1 MQRRLLCSVFWV
13 CLLAL
18 PVRADDASAGRID
31 FNRQI
36 RPILSEN
43 CFPCHGPDAN
53 HREADLRLDVADIAT
68 GDRDGST
75 AIVPGRPGES
85 EVYRRVA
92 DADETERMPPVDS
105 GKELTAEEVDLLRRW
120 IEQGAEYQEHWAYIP
135 PTRPPVPQPADAAAL
150 ERWRHNDIDS
160 FLWASWEQAGVSP
173 SPDADVPALV
183 RRLYFDLTG
192 LPPTPAEIETF
203 AAETE
208 PPAYEQLVDQLLDSP
223 HYGERMASYW
233 LDLVRY
239 ANTVGYHGDQE
250 HPIAPYRD
258 WVIKA
263 FSDNMR
269 FDQFTAEQL
278 AGDLLP
284 EPTTNQ
290 LIATGYNRLLQTS
303 HEGGVQQKEYLAKYS
318 ADRVRN
324 FSAVWMGATLGCA
337 ECHDHKYDP
346 YAQRDF
352 YTLAA
357 FFADVDDIRSFSGGD
372 TTPTKRE
379 PERIVLSPLVQEEID
394 RLRQEAADIEAA
406 VEAAADDAEI
416 ERHRGRLGSIQEQIA
431 GLQQQEQR
439 TMVTE
444 QIEPR
449 PIRVLDR
456 GDWMDETGEIVEP
469 AAPHFLPPIEAADRR
484 ATRLDLANWV
494 TSAEN
499 PLTARV
505 FVNRLWYLFFGAG
518 LSRSLEDNG
527 AQGELPT
534 HPELLDWLAVEFR
547 ESGWDVQHM
556 VRLIV
561 TSRAYRQSSLVSPD
575 LRALDPENRL
585 FARQGR
591 YRLSAEMIRDNAL
604 FVSGLLVDDLA
615 GGTSRPYQPA
625 GYYAALNFPKRD
637 YTSDDDEKQYRR
649 GVYVHWQRQYLHP
662 MLRAFDAPTR
672 EECTAQRPV
681 SNTPLS
687 ALVMLNDPTMTEAAR
702 AFAVRILTEG
712 GEKDRERLAWGWT
725 TALGRAGATEEL
737 DALERL
743 LEASRTEYQDR
754 PEAATALL
762 DVGLSPSPEA
772 LDAVEVASW
781 TNVARAIF
789 NVSEF
794 ISRN

>member
-1 MQRRLLCSVFWV
+1 MRMLLFTGV
-13 CLLAL
+13 CTLSLSAIAF
-18 PVRADDASAGRID
+18 ADDPAGARVD

-43 CFPCHGPDAN
+43 CFPCHGPDAH
-53 HREADLRLDVADIAT
+53 HREADLRLDIAVEAT

-75 AIVPGRPGES
+75 AIVPGNPDES
-85 EVYRRVA
+85 EVVRRIQ
-92 DADETERMPPVDS
+92 ADETERMPPVES
-105 GKELTAEEVDLLRRW
+105 GKELTADQIELLRRW
-120 IEQGAEYQEHWAYIP
+120 IAEGAEYQVHWAFIP
-135 PTRPPVPQPADAAAL
+135 AVRPDVPEASDEQARDAWAA
-150 ERWRHNDIDS
+150 NDIDR
-160 FLWASWEQAGVSP
+160 FLWKEWERAGVEP
-173 SPDADVPALV
+173 SPDADPATLA
-183 RRLYFDLTG
+183 RRLHFDLTG
-192 LPPTPAEIETF
+192 LPPTTDALDTF
-203 AAETE
+203 LADRE
-208 PPAYEQLVDQLLDSP
+208 PGAWERLVDELLDSP
-223 HYGERMASYW
+223 HYGERMAIYW
-233 LDLVRY
+233 LDLVRF

-250 HPIAPYRD
+250 HAIAPYRD
-258 WVIKA
+258 WVIRA
-263 FSDNMR
+263 FNLNMP
-269 FDQFTAEQL
+269 FDQFTTEQL

-284 EPTTNQ
+284 EPTTSQ

-346 YAQRDF
+346 YSQRDF

-357 FFADVDDIRSFSGGD
+357 FFADVDDLRSFKGGD

-379 PERIVLSPLVQEEID
+379 PEMVVLSPLVQDEVD
-394 RLRQEAADIEAA
+394 RLRCDAAAIETEIA
-406 VEAAADDAEI
+406 AAADGETAETLRTRLASLQ
-416 ERHRGRLGSIQEQIA
+416 ERIA
-431 GLQQQEQR
+431 ALEQQQQR
-439 TMVTE
+439 TMITE
-444 QIEPR
+444 RVEPR

-456 GDWMDETGEIVEP
+456 GDWMDDTGEIVQP
-469 AAPHFLPPIEAADRR
+469 AVPHFLPHVNAAADR
-484 ATRLDLANWV
+484 ATRLELAQWLMSPDHPQ
-494 TSAEN
+494 TS
-499 PLTARV
+499 RV

-527 AQGELPT
+527 AQGEPPT
-534 HPELLDWLAVEFR
+534 HPALLDWLAVEFR

-561 TSRAYRQSSLVSPD
+561 TSRAYRQSSLVPPT
-575 LRALDPENRL
+575 LRELDPDNRL

-591 YRLSAEMIRDNAL
+591 YRLPAEMIRDSAL
-604 FVSGLLVDDLA
+604 AVSGLLVDDLA

-637 YTSDDDEKQYRR
+637 YTSDADERQYRR

-687 ALVMLNDPTMTEAAR
+687 ALVMLNDPTMVEAAR
-702 AFAVRILTEG
+702 AFAERTLLEG
-712 GEKDRERLAWGWT
+712 GASDEDRLAWAWRR
-725 TALGRAGATEEL
+725 ALGRSAETDEL
-737 DALERL
+737 DALQRL
-743 LEASRTEYQDR
+743 LSASRSEYAAQ
-754 PEAATALL
+754 PEAADALL
-762 DVGLSPSPEA
+762 DVGLRPVPAGLAADELAAWTSISR
-772 LDAVEVASW
+772 AV
-781 TNVARAIF
+781 F

-794 ISRN
+794 ITRN